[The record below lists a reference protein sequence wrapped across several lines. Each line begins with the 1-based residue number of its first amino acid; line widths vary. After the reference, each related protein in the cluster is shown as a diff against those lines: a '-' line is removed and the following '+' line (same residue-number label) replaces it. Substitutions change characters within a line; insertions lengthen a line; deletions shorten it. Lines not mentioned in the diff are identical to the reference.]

1 MPPTFLRGGVCLL
14 LGEYYVLQYT
24 GTVLLVQSSSS
35 FTLSWTPHT
44 IMASSLAPPSPPGP
58 PASCFSPCRHRDCLY
73 FLDHLLCSDLASFS
87 ECNCSTCCHDSFPP
101 PAPMWPS
108 PTTSEENFERQY
120 AVYAAFGVIF
130 GCVLACCACAAWALS
145 DKDRCQHPLLGGR
158 VWTQRLLPL
167 RIERPSAIAGKEV
180 MMSVRHTIGGVSP
193 MAEYE
198 QVKLLGRGASGSAY
212 LMRRPGDGDLVVCKV
227 VSLPTLRTITESE
240 RPDYRSGARSV
251 APSGAV
257 ELLGSVRRAGERAK
271 SVVVHGLGSLL
282 LPEKSARLSSKSF
295 SKSVRFGRHRSTV
308 GSGRIGSKSAAYPVA
323 EDVPSEVEILRAL
336 DHAHIVK
343 YLHSDQEVDGMV
355 RIWMEY
361 APGGSLERAIR
372 KHAKF
377 NLGFTTLRV
386 CTWII
391 QLADALAHMHAKR
404 VLHRDLKS
412 ANVFLTYSGDV
423 KLGDFGVARS
433 FSTQTQFA
441 TSQVGTPY
449 YMAPE
454 VINNE
459 PYGAESDVWSLG
471 VILYEIITLTRP
483 FDADNLG
490 ALVIN
495 ITNGR

>member
-1 MPPTFLRGGVCLL
+1 
-14 LGEYYVLQYT
+14 
-24 GTVLLVQSSSS
+24 
-35 FTLSWTPHT
+35 
-44 IMASSLAPPSPPGP
+44 
-58 PASCFSPCRHRDCLY
+58 
-73 FLDHLLCSDLASFS
+73 
-87 ECNCSTCCHDSFPP
+87 
-101 PAPMWPS
+101 
-108 PTTSEENFERQY
+108 
-120 AVYAAFGVIF
+120 
-130 GCVLACCACAAWALS
+130 
-145 DKDRCQHPLLGGR
+145 
-158 VWTQRLLPL
+158 
-167 RIERPSAIAGKEV
+167 
-180 MMSVRHTIGGVSP
+180 MSVRHTIGGVSP